1 MVGSSPEVSRAGVPR
16 GSVSREQRLE
26 SLRRKPDVSVLV
38 LGAGVNG
45 AGTFRDLALQGVD
58 VLLVDRGDFCAGAS
72 AASSHMVHG
81 GLRYL
86 ENGELRLVREAVRE
100 RNRLLVN
107 APHYVHPL
115 ATTIPIFRWVSGVFN
130 APLKFLG
137 LLDRPAERGALV
149 IKLGLLLY
157 DRYAERCDHAV
168 PSHRFSGRAES
179 LERFPELSPEI
190 ICTATYY
197 DAAMRL
203 PERLC
208 LEVVLDGEAEGEHA
222 RAINYLRFVGAESD
236 TVHLR
241 DEVTG
246 DTYAVRPRI
255 VVNAAGPW
263 IDRTNAALGA
273 RTRFI
278 GGTKGSHLVL
288 DHPELREQLGGH
300 EIFFENR
307 DGRMVL
313 LFPWMDRVLV
323 GTTDIPVDE
332 PDGARCTE
340 DEVGYLLGMMA
351 DVFPKIGVDRSHI
364 VYRFAGV
371 RPLPASDARH
381 PGQISR
387 DHKYEILEPG
397 RGLDVPVYC
406 LIGGKWTTF
415 RAFSE
420 QVTDVVLT
428 RLGRSRNA
436 STETLSIGGGRGYPS
451 GDEDRDAW
459 VEAFA
464 GEAGLTRD
472 RAAELLGRYG
482 TWVREVRQGWAE
494 DSTSPLASQRGYT
507 RSEIAFLARREH
519 VVRLDDILLR
529 RTPLAM
535 RGVLTKETLEEVAE
549 VVGETLGWTPKRR
562 RLEVDRTSE
571 ILRVHHD
578 VFLE

>member
-1 MVGSSPEVSRAGVPR
+1 MPR